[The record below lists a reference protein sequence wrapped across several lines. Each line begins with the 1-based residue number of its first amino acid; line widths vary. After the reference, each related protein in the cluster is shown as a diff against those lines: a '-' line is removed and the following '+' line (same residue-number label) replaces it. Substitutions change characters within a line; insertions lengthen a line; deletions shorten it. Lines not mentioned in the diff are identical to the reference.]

1 MEKRAHG
8 TLELMRLVLFQPSS
22 RSVSILYTAL
32 LGALPACGGTGS
44 PSDGAMYR
52 EYECPAP
59 IGKIVQEDCSHLGL
73 RYDGVT
79 AKGSAGAAGVA
90 EVSGEYRD
98 QATREAN
105 GVIQVLK
112 DQRVAL
118 CHDFNTCKLNV
129 TEYRGEQR
137 RIDDTF
143 SMIVTLTERLPHMS
157 AAEVQS
163 VLQQLRDVRSSASA
177 GGHGGPSAPP
187 APPTPAAGAGEA
199 GAGQPAPQ
207 QGKSQA
213 ELRALIEG
221 WNPGKFML
229 QAVARVAGS
238 ARDIEQRTPLGFDRD
253 HACLLGAFVTAG
265 QTRSLWQ
272 TFTPGLTYAL
282 LGAGEENAI
291 DVDLAIADESGKI
304 LVADTQDDAVP
315 LVKFV
320 PPAAGRYEIRL
331 GLARSSTSGS
341 FVALAVMQ
349 EGGYSIPADRII
361 ESLTNAL
368 AYGAFASQRSGSG
381 LVFHEGDDWSFFSTV
396 LEPRQANS
404 FGGIKIGGQAL
415 ALAAGDSRS
424 HDLDIQVEEGGRVV
438 GADKDDDPIP
448 NVQLRPGAYK
458 ITVENPKSNGPTLAT
473 LLLLD
478 AQR

>member
-1 MEKRAHG
+1 
-8 TLELMRLVLFQPSS
+8 MRLVLIQPSS
-22 RSVSILYTAL
+22 RSISILYTVL
-32 LGALPACGGTGS
+32 LGALPACGGGGS
-44 PSDGAMYR
+44 QPADGSMYR

-79 AKGSAGAAGVA
+79 AKGSAGAAGIA
-90 EVSGEYRD
+90 EVSGEYRN

-105 GVIQVLK
+105 SMIQVLK

-118 CHDFNTCKLNV
+118 CHDFNTCKV
-129 TEYRGEQR
+129 SVAEYRADQR

-143 SMIVTLTERLPHMS
+143 SMLVTLTERLPHMA
-157 AAEVQS
+157 AAEVQA
-163 VLQQLRDVRSSASA
+163 VLLQLREVRA
-177 GGHGGPSAPP
+177 GAGEAASAPP
-187 APPTPAAGAGEA
+187 APPAPATGSGEA

-207 QGKSQA
+207 QQGRSQA
-213 ELRALIEG
+213 ELRALIDG

-238 ARDIEQRTPLGFDRD
+238 ARDVEQRTPLGFDRD

-272 TFTPGLTYAL
+272 TFTPGITYAL

-320 PPAAGRYEIRL
+320 PPAEGRYEIRL
-331 GLARSSTSGS
+331 GLARSSASGS

-349 EGGYSIPADRII
+349 QGGYSIPADRII

-381 LVFHEGDDWSFFSTV
+381 LVFHGGDDWSFFSTV
-396 LEPRQANS
+396 LEPRQASS
-404 FGGIKIGGQAL
+404 FGGIKIPGQAI

-424 HDLDIQVEEGGRVV
+424 QDLDIQVEEGGRVV

-448 NVQLRPGAYK
+448 NVQLRPGDYK
-458 ITVENPKSNGPTLAT
+458 VTVENPKSNGATLVT

-478 AQR
+478 APR

>member
-1 MEKRAHG
+1 MKKRTRG
-8 TLELMRLVLFQPSS
+8 TLELMRLVLIRPRS
-22 RSVSILYTAL
+22 RSASILYTAL
-32 LGALPACGGTGS
+32 LGALSACGGQSATG
-44 PSDGAMYR
+44 DGAMYR

-105 GVIQVLK
+105 SMIQVLK

-143 SMIVTLTERLPHMS
+143 SMILTLTERLPHMS

-163 VLQQLRDVRSSASA
+163 VLQQLREVRGSAGAASA
-177 GGHGGPSAPP
+177 SAPP
-187 APPTPAAGAGEA
+187 APATGSGEA

-207 QGKSQA
+207 QGRSQA

-238 ARDIEQRTPLGFDRD
+238 ARDVEQRTPLGFDRD

-272 TFTPGLTYAL
+272 TFTPGITYAL

-320 PPAAGRYEIRL
+320 PPAEGRYEIRL
-331 GLARSSTSGS
+331 GLARSSASGS

-349 EGGYSIPADRII
+349 QGGYSIPADRII

-396 LEPRQANS
+396 LEPRQASS
-404 FGGIKIGGQAL
+404 FGGIKIPGQAI

-424 HDLDIQVEEGGRVV
+424 QDLDIQIEEGGRVV

-448 NVQLRPGAYK
+448 NVQLRPGDYK
-458 ITVENPKSNGPTLAT
+458 VTVENPRSNGATLVT

-478 AQR
+478 APR